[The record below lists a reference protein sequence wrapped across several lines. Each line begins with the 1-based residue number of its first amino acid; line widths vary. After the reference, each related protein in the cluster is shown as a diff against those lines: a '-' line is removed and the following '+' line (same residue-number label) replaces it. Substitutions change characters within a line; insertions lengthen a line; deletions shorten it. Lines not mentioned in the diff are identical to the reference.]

1 MSPYILPCNTPK
13 QSNAYVEAMAAATA
27 AKEAASTATMAAAA
41 ARAAA
46 DVAMAAAAALEE
58 ETATAALTIEIAT
71 AAIETATLTMW
82 GIQEETTIP
91 SEIIDTTIPEEQ
103 IIDMTIPEEQEGE
116 AQVVPTC
123 PVRKKNRMSNETRRL
138 LAQMMLLGYKNSK
151 LKHGLLTKLGQEFN
165 LSRMTIHKY
174 WLTVKQQI
182 TEGKLVAVDR
192 DYKGSK
198 KRVIIDLETVR
209 SIPLFKRS
217 SVRSL
222 ACAMNINPSTV
233 HKLIK
238 KGKIRAH
245 SNAMKPQLTEGNK
258 IARMQWVLD
267 RIRNLSSGQNLE
279 FEENYNVVHID
290 EKWFYMSRV
299 SQKFYLL
306 LNEKE
311 PHRSCTSK
319 THMTKIMFMGAS
331 ARPRISNGV
340 VNFDGKIGIF
350 PFSCIVPAK
359 KTSKNRRKGTLET
372 RPIARITKAVIKT
385 CLIEKI
391 LPTIKDKWPDRRGQT
406 IYIQQDNARPHI
418 SPNDPDFRRAATAD
432 GWDIQLIFQPPNSP
446 DLNILDLGHFMSI
459 QTIQHEKAPRSVVQ
473 LVDAVLRSYEE
484 INPISLNYTWLT
496 LLSCMNEILKVKGSN
511 RYKIP
516 HIGKKRL
523 DRLGFLPTTILPEV
537 GDALQ
542 AVIDVTRAQVAQLE
556 SQMS

>member
-1 MSPYILPCNTPK
+1 
-13 QSNAYVEAMAAATA
+13 
-27 AKEAASTATMAAAA
+27 
-41 ARAAA
+41 
-46 DVAMAAAAALEE
+46 
-58 ETATAALTIEIAT
+58 
-71 AAIETATLTMW
+71 
-82 GIQEETTIP
+82 
-91 SEIIDTTIPEEQ
+91 
-103 IIDMTIPEEQEGE
+103 
-116 AQVVPTC
+116 
-123 PVRKKNRMSNETRRL
+123 
-138 LAQMMLLGYKNSK
+138 
-151 LKHGLLTKLGQEFN
+151 
-165 LSRMTIHKY
+165 
-174 WLTVKQQI
+174 
-182 TEGKLVAVDR
+182 
-192 DYKGSK
+192 
-198 KRVIIDLETVR
+198 
-209 SIPLFKRS
+209 
-217 SVRSL
+217 
-222 ACAMNINPSTV
+222 
-233 HKLIK
+233 
-238 KGKIRAH
+238 
-245 SNAMKPQLTEGNK
+245 MKPQLTEGNK
-258 IARMQWVLD
+258 IARVQWVLD

-290 EKWFYMSRV
+290 EKWFYVSRV

-306 LNEKE
+306 PNEKE

-391 LPTIKDKWPDRRGQT
+391 LPAIKDKWPDGRGQT

-418 SPNDPDFRRAATAD
+418 SPNDPDFIRAATAD

-446 DLNILDLGHFMSI
+446 DLNILDLGHFRSI
-459 QTIQHEKAPRSVVQ
+459 QTIQHEKEPRSVVQ

-523 DRLGFLPTTILPEV
+523 DRLGLLPTTILPEV

>member
-1 MSPYILPCNTPK
+1 MSSYILPCNTPK
-13 QSNAYVEAMAAATA
+13 HSNVYVEAMAAATA

-46 DVAMAAAAALEE
+46 DVAIAAAAALEE
-58 ETATAALTIEIAT
+58 ETATTSLTIET
-71 AAIETATLTMW
+71 STTSAIETATVTMW

-91 SEIIDTTIPEEQ
+91 SEIIDMTIPEEQ

-222 ACAMNINPSTV
+222 ACAMNINSSTV
-233 HKLIK
+233 HRLIK

-258 IARMQWVLD
+258 IARVQWVLD

-306 LNEKE
+306 PNEKE

-359 KTSKNRRKGTLET
+359 KTSKNRRNGTLET
-372 RPIARITKAVIKT
+372 RPIARITKA
-385 CLIEKI
+385 
-391 LPTIKDKWPDRRGQT
+391 
-406 IYIQQDNARPHI
+406 
-418 SPNDPDFRRAATAD
+418 
-432 GWDIQLIFQPPNSP
+432 LIFQPPNSP
-446 DLNILDLGHFMSI
+446 DLNILDLGHFRSI

-473 LVDAVLRSYEE
+473 VVDAVLRSYEE
-484 INPISLNYTWLT
+484 MNPISLNYTLLT

-523 DRLGFLPTTILPEV
+523 DRLGLLPTTILPKV